1 MAGDF
6 PVGIVFEGGVE
17 VSVGRVVQLYGLAH
31 GLADFLDV
39 AGVGGALHENEG
51 KGCQK
56 KDDVL
61 HEGSP

>member
-1 MAGDF
+1 MPALPSSWWQVWQGTSRW
-6 PVGIVFEGGVE
+6 VLCLK
-17 VSVGRVVQLYGLAH
+17 VVWKCRS
-31 GLADFLDV
+31 ADFLDV